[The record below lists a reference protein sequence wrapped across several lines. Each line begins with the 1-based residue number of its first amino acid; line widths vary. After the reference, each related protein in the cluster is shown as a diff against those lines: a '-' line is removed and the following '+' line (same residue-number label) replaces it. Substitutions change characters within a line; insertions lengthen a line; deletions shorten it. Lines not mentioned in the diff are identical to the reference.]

1 VLTRQLGIEQAGRL
15 GEAGFELLTIWSR
28 EQGLAGFWS
37 PDAAHADARAGA
49 GWRRELAQ
57 AVDDGLRAGA
67 SARAPTWKGWA
78 FFGDHLSSGEPGP
91 RERQFLWDLLRQS
104 DDGHRRAV
112 IDFLV
117 SPAGRDAVARE
128 EPWELRERRVHRKI
142 AATATPDVRR
152 LVDTILAYETFARM
166 LQNAFD
172 DCLVQMTRAARKV
185 RADALTASPLVQQ
198 AVRETPGQFSRLVDR
213 LADYGLTIPFQERFG
228 ALAERAAPAA
238 WIRALLEHHTRVQR
252 QKPPAGREPW
262 MLIDSG
268 EYLLRPLYRRDTAD
282 GDPDAYAHTYRTAA
296 LWQFAMDL
304 GKVT

>member
-1 VLTRQLGIEQAGRL
+1 MQHDGISALPAKGRVKRLDARTPRVAIGSPQRL
-15 GEAGFELLTIWSR
+15 GMGVNG
-28 EQGLAGFWS
+28 Q
-37 PDAAHADARAGA
+37 D
-49 GWRRELAQ
+49 
-57 AVDDGLRAGA
+57 
-67 SARAPTWKGWA
+67 
-78 FFGDHLSSGEPGP
+78 
-91 RERQFLWDLLRQS
+91 
-104 DDGHRRAV
+104 
-112 IDFLV
+112 
-117 SPAGRDAVARE
+117 
-128 EPWELRERRVHRKI
+128 
-142 AATATPDVRR
+142 
-152 LVDTILAYETFARM
+152 ETFARM